1 MFLASLEC
9 DSSAVQVVYFV
20 RHGQGFHNV
29 AGHADPAN
37 YLSWDYEDAHLT
49 DFGWQQ
55 VSSLVT
61 SPSHSYPWI
70 ASTKNT
76 SIRENFLGLLLEIQR
91 VVRQCILLIV
101 TG

>member
-1 MFLASLEC
+1 M
-9 DSSAVQVVYFV
+9 

-55 VSSLVT
+55 VSNLSL
-61 SPSHSYPWI
+61 PASHPYPWV
-70 ASTKNT
+70 ASNKAASLHET
-76 SIRENFLGLLLEIQR
+76 FLVLLLHLQR
-91 VVRQCILLIV
+91 VVRPCTHLSVIASILMAYVIA
-101 TG
+101 GCSSEAS